1 MKITNVFTVYVCS
14 HNLYYIYTY
23 TVSVEERIDVE
34 ANYISP
40 LLRPDT
46 TMTVRWSPEN
56 IVRLPNLEPEEI
68 MVSVSMYE
76 VDLERGS
83 LSEMAILARNI
94 PNDGLAELTLPRMT
108 PQAGEE
114 QVCAVVVRV
123 EATGLR
129 DMQVT
134 QPPTDPTT
142 TTAPSI
148 DPSLLLRLLSAT
160 PIGSWG
166 AIVYYT
172 TSAILRNLCEDW
184 CASEP
189 EGIGEEILA
198 RLPPCPPTV
207 AQARND
213 AVFIEDTG
221 AGSFLNN
228 IFHPAADTCFRQQ
241 VFTP

>member
-1 MKITNVFTVYVCS
+1 MKSTNVFTVQLQFV
-14 HNLYYIYTY
+14 LYTY

-56 IVRLPNLEPEEI
+56 IIRLPNLEPDEI
-68 MVSVSMYE
+68 MVSVLMYE
-76 VDLERGS
+76 VDLETGS

-94 PNDGLAELTLPRMT
+94 PNDGSAELTLPRMT

-129 DMQVT
+129 DTEVT
-134 QPPTDPTT
+134 QPPTDPA
-142 TTAPSI
+142 TAPSV
-148 DPSLLLRLLSAT
+148 DPSVLLRLLVVT
-160 PIGSWG
+160 RIGPWG
-166 AIVYYT
+166 AVVYYS
-172 TSAILRNLCEDW
+172 TSAILRYLCEDW

-221 AGSFLNN
+221 AGSFLSN
-228 IFHPAADTCFRQQ
+228 IFHPGADTCFRQQ